1 MNPWSRP
8 EGTGDA
14 IFATAAPGVSA
25 MAVVMDRSISEAR
38 AHWLRTLT
46 SRLEGN
52 AEEFRRL
59 AVQWKMDTEFQ
70 SSITRIAIHPAYQR
84 IIGMGP
90 AALPMIL
97 RDLEATQ
104 APWFWALQAITGAD
118 PVPREDRGY
127 IDRMVRAWVRWGIRQ
142 NII

>member
-1 MNPWSRP
+1 MRP
-8 EGTGDA
+8 RNRSERGGDA
-14 IFATAAPGVSA
+14 IFAAAAPGVSSTAA
-25 MAVVMDRSISEAR
+25 MIDSSISEAH
-38 AHWLRTLT
+38 AHWLGTLT
-46 SRLEGN
+46 SRLESS

-59 AVQWKMDTEFQ
+59 AAQWKEDTEFQ
-70 SSITRIAIHPAYQR
+70 SSITRIAMHPAYQR